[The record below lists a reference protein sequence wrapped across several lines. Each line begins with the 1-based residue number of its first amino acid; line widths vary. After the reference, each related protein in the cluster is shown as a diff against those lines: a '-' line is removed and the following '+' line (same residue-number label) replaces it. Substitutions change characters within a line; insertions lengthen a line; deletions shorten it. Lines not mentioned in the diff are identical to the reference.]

1 LAPDRDDPDGAQIV
15 DVNDDGG
22 SPSDLVADAATTE
35 PEDVAGLVAESG
47 DTDTEATS
55 AEDTEATSAE
65 DTETTSA
72 EEWHPAE
79 SPSLA
84 NLDTGVPDPGVL
96 DTGVPDPGPPDPGVP
111 DPGSLDTGVPAD
123 EQAPGPEAW
132 SGDVPE
138 AEDLTGQASPTH
150 EVGAS
155 VGSTDVVANGRDP
168 APDPI
173 VDLDS
178 VGFDGRPMP
187 GDGSA
192 PADAVTDGADT
203 VTPVPPSEDDTEPR
217 RRTKA
222 VVVLT
227 ILSLVVVGAGVGG
240 VIWSRSRSKGST
252 PPPQAQRSSPSPTLS
267 DGAFVTFKDAEAG
280 FSIRYPRGWT
290 RSQPP
295 VAEIRL
301 WATDGKQFAASVR
314 VTRTEQVTTPAN
326 LGNLKAVTDGIVG
339 PGVQILKQ
347 DPITVNGLIGFRYL
361 YTLTDKDSGL
371 TTAHLHYFLFQGHKM
386 NSIVF
391 EALPSETFSRIEGV
405 FDQMLG
411 TFHSDPEPP

>member
-1 LAPDRDDPDGAQIV
+1 MAPDRDDPDGAQVVNV
-15 DVNDDGG
+15 DDDGG
-22 SPSDLVADAATTE
+22 SPSDRVPDTATTGQ
-35 PEDVAGLVAESG
+35 EDVGGSVAESG
-47 DTDTEATS
+47 DTDTEGTI
-55 AEDTEATSAE
+55 
-65 DTETTSA
+65 A

-79 SPSLA
+79 SPSTA
-84 NLDTGVPDPGVL
+84 SLDTAAPD
-96 DTGVPDPGPPDPGVP
+96 TGVP

-132 SGDVPE
+132 PGDLPE
-138 AEDLTGQASPTH
+138 TEDVTGQASPTH
-150 EVGAS
+150 DAGAS
-155 VGSTDVVANGRDP
+155 VGSTDVVADGRDP
-168 APDPI
+168 APNPVVDP
-173 VDLDS
+173 DPL
-178 VGFDGRPMP
+178 GFDGRPMP
-187 GDGSA
+187 GDGGA
-192 PADAVTDGADT
+192 PADEVTGGADT
-203 VTPVPPSEDDTEPR
+203 VIPPPPAENATKPR

-227 ILSLVVVGAGVGG
+227 VLSLLVVGAGVGG

-252 PPPQAQRSSPSPTLS
+252 PPPPPALPSSPSPTLS
-267 DGAFVTFKDAEAG
+267 DGAFVTFKDSGAG

-326 LGNLKAVTDGIVG
+326 LANLKAVTDGIVG

-347 DPITVNGLIGFRYL
+347 DPITVNGLIGFRYI
-361 YTLTDKDSGL
+361 YTLTDTDSGL

-411 TFHSDPEPP
+411 SFHSDPEPP